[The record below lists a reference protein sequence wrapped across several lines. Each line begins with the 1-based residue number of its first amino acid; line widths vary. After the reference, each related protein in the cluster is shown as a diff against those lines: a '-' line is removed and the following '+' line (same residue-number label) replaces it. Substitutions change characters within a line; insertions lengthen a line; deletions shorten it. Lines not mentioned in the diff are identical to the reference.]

1 MVISHKT
8 KKLITLLSENESLI
22 VKILETLKTPKNM
35 FLVTSGTPKTRRRRE
50 KIRIFGQ
57 NLGNFLKIS
66 LLRTPHTPPGV
77 GGCPAILRYLE
88 VFSTF
93 LGIWCP
99 MDFPLCRWSQ
109 LYSRWVNFILKETL

>member
-1 MVISHKT
+1 
-8 KKLITLLSENESLI
+8 
-22 VKILETLKTPKNM
+22 M

-50 KIRIFGQ
+50 KMCIFGQ

-88 VFSTF
+88 VFFNF
-93 LGIWCP
+93 LRYLVPYEW
-99 MDFPLCRWSQ
+99 
-109 LYSRWVNFILKETL
+109 NAE